1 MNNKE
6 YIAKLSQQAGL
17 TQDETQKMVRHVID
31 AMGQIFET
39 GDSVSI
45 AGFGTFEVK
54 KRLER
59 VLVNPS
65 TGQRMLVPP
74 KLVLN
79 FKPVASIKEKLKNGG
94 KEDGEN
100 I

>member
-6 YIAKLSQQAGL
+6 FISALAKRTGYSKDQ
-17 TQDETQKMVRHVID
+17 TQKLVNVV
-31 AMGQIFET
+31 
-39 GDSVSI
+39 VSSMSDTFDEGEAVMI
-45 AGFGTFEVK
+45 ANFGSFEVK

-59 VLVNPS
+59 IIVNPS

-79 FKPVASIKEKLKNGG
+79 FKVAAQVRGNLKKGVQ
-94 KEDGEN
+94 E
-100 I
+100 